1 MLRVEGE
8 AGLGLNRDD
17 RRLLWQLTS
26 MKPFFSQSKK
36 QSKQMYKTVRKAAVL
51 KLNNIFYE
59 REVE

>member
-1 MLRVEGE
+1 MVAMATNFDE
-8 AGLGLNRDD
+8 AV
-17 RRLLWQLTS
+17 
-26 MKPFFSQSKK
+26 FSQSKK